1 MLTMIHPTIS
11 SLVHLP
17 KPALRSGISNRG
29 FSLNLNHC
37 VIFSQSNFTLKLKFS
52 GLSTVIDIYSLS
64 QWMGKGFG
72 KHENNPE
79 TTKCRQC
86 MRPAFQK
93 LGILDPNL
101 NLKTHVLLR
110 LRLSVAQV
118 SKYVVL
124 PTACHFFEFKMY
136 DFANILN
143 FPSKIRNIAWYD

>member
-52 GLSTVIDIYSLS
+52 GLSTVIDIYSLN

-79 TTKCRQC
+79 TTKRRQC
-86 MRPAFQK
+86 MRPTLQNRHLEPK
-93 LGILDPNL
+93 LEPKN
-101 NLKTHVLLR
+101 
-110 LRLSVAQV
+110 SCF
-118 SKYVVL
+118 S
-124 PTACHFFEFKMY
+124 
-136 DFANILN
+136 
-143 FPSKIRNIAWYD
+143 